1 MKPARAFLAEIVD
14 YAGLFPPARLRMDD
28 AIREFARY
36 ANGDDRDLLGRFIL
50 PAPQLNDFAG
60 AAISFADGQRN
71 RWRLS
76 AIVSAGKDADVE
88 AIAAFNYA
96 HANDEPGVLVDAIEM
111 PVTIAS
117 EVEWAIQSFGH
128 EFEIFLEPLSADDP
142 SSLLAVIAKS
152 GAKAKLRT
160 GGIVASAIPSATSV
174 IRFIDKCADLS
185 LPFKATA
192 GLHHALRG
200 EYPLTYELGAPKGMM
215 FGYLNIFLA
224 AAFHRAGLPES
235 ALFDLLEEDDS
246 SSITFDESGAWWRG
260 NLAGE
265 SHLLAARKTL
275 AVSFGSCSFTE
286 PVDEARS
293 MNLI

>member
-1 MKPARAFLAEIVD
+1 MKLARAFLNGIID
-14 YAGLFPPARLRMDD
+14 YAGLFPPACHPMDV
-28 AIREFARY
+28 AVREFARY
-36 ANGDDRDLLGRFIL
+36 ANGSDRDLLGRFIL
-50 PAPQLNDFAG
+50 PVSQLSDFTAASRTFVND
-60 AAISFADGQRN
+60 QRH

-76 AIVSAGKDADVE
+76 AIVLAGKDADIE
-88 AIAAFNYA
+88 EIATFNRAF
-96 HANDEPGVLVDAIEM
+96 DGVVPGIVIDAVEM
-111 PVTIAS
+111 PVTSATEI
-117 EVEWAIQSFGH
+117 EWAVRSFADD
-128 EFEIFLEPLSADDP
+128 FEIFLEPIDLDDSLSM
-142 SSLLAVIAKS
+142 LAVIAKS

-200 EYPLTYELGAPKGMM
+200 DYPLTYGPDAPKGAM

-224 AAFHRAGLPES
+224 AAFHHAGLPES
-235 ALFDLLEEDDS
+235 ALFDLLEEHDS

-260 NLAGE
+260 NLADE
-265 SHLLAARKTL
+265 SHLLAARKSL

>member
-1 MKPARAFLAEIVD
+1 MKPARAFLNEIVD
-14 YAGLFPPARLRMDD
+14 YAGLFPPALLCMDD

-50 PAPQLNDFAG
+50 PAPRLNDFAR
-60 AAISFADGQRN
+60 AALSFANGQRN

-76 AIVSAGKDADVE
+76 AIVSAGNHADVE
-88 AIAAFNYA
+88 AIAAFNHA
-96 HANDEPGVLVDAIEM
+96 HANDEPGMVVDAIEM
-111 PVTIAS
+111 PVTTAS
-117 EVEWAIQSFGH
+117 EVEWAVHSFGQD
-128 EFEIFLEPLSADDP
+128 FEIFLEPPSADDP
-142 SSLLAVIAKS
+142 SALLAVISNS
-152 GAKAKLRT
+152 GAKGKLRT
-160 GGIVASAIPSATSV
+160 GGVVASAIPAVTSV
-174 IRFIDKCADLS
+174 IRFIDTCARLS

-224 AAFHRAGLPES
+224 AAFRRAGLPES

>member
-1 MKPARAFLAEIVD
+1 MNGIID

-28 AIREFARY
+28 AVREFARY
-36 ANGDDRDLLGRFIL
+36 ESSEDRDLLGRFIL
-50 PAPQLNDFAG
+50 PVSQLPEFA
-60 AAISFADGQRN
+60 AAAHSFIGDRRD

-76 AIVSAGKDADVE
+76 TLVSPGKDADRE
-88 AIAAFNYA
+88 AIAQFSHK
-96 HANDEPGVLVDAIEM
+96 HATVGRGFVIDAIEM
-111 PVTIAS
+111 PVAS
-117 EVEWAIQSFGH
+117 AAEIDWAVRSFGQD
-128 EFEIFLEPLSADDP
+128 FAIFLEPTDAENAAP
-142 SSLLAVIAKS
+142 LLAVIAKS

-160 GGIVASAIPSATSV
+160 GGVVASAIPSATTV
-174 IRFIDKCADLS
+174 MQFIDACASLS

-200 EYPLTYELGAPKGMM
+200 DYPLTYEADAPRGTM
-215 FGYLNIFLA
+215 FGYLNIFLV

-235 ALFDLLEEDDS
+235 ALFDLLEENES

-260 NLAGE
+260 NLADE
-265 SHLLAARKTL
+265 SHLTATRKTL

>member
-1 MKPARAFLAEIVD
+1 MNPARAFLNGIID

-28 AIREFARY
+28 AVREFARY

-50 PAPQLNDFAG
+50 PVSELSDFA
-60 AAISFADGQRN
+60 AASGSFVSDRRD

-76 AIVSAGKDADVE
+76 TIVSAGKDADVE
-88 AIAAFNYA
+88 VIGQFNRR
-96 HANDEPGVLVDAIEM
+96 HAGGEPGVAVDAIEM
-111 PVTIAS
+111 PVTSVS
-117 EVEWAIQSFGH
+117 EVEWAVSSFGSD
-128 EFEIFLEPLSADDP
+128 FEIFLEPANP
-142 SSLLAVIAKS
+142 ENCSSLLAVIARC

-160 GGIVASAIPSATSV
+160 GGVVAAAIPSATIV
-174 IRFIDKCADLS
+174 MRFIGDCAELR

-200 EYPLTYELGAPKGMM
+200 DYPLTYEPNAPQGTM
-215 FGYLNIFLA
+215 FGYLNIFLV
-224 AAFHRAGLPES
+224 AAFRRAGLPES
-235 ALFDLLEEDDS
+235 ALFDLLEERDS

-260 NLAGE
+260 SLASG
-265 SHLLAARKTL
+265 SHLSDVRKTL

-293 MNLI
+293 MNFI

>member
-1 MKPARAFLAEIVD
+1 MNGIID
-14 YAGLFPPARLRMDD
+14 YAGLFPPARLSMDD
-28 AIREFARY
+28 AVSEFARY

-50 PAPQLNDFAG
+50 RASQLPDFA
-60 AAISFADGQRN
+60 AASRSSVSDQRY

-76 AIVSAGKDADVE
+76 AIVSAGKDADVDE
-88 AIAAFNYA
+88 TAAFNRSFA
-96 HANDEPGVLVDAIEM
+96 GTDPGTVIDAIEM
-111 PVTIAS
+111 PVKSVS
-117 EVEWAIQSFGH
+117 EIDWAVRSFGKD
-128 EFEIFLEPLSADDP
+128 FDVFLEPVDVQDFAP
-142 SSLLAVIAKS
+142 LLAAIAKS

-160 GGIVASAIPSATSV
+160 GGVVATAIPSATSV
-174 IRFIDKCADLS
+174 MRFIDTCARLS

-200 EYPLTYELGAPKGMM
+200 DYPLTYEPNAPKGTM

-224 AAFHRAGLPES
+224 ASFHRAGLPES
-235 ALFDLLEEDDS
+235 ALLDLLEEDDS
-246 SSITFDESGAWWRG
+246 SSLTFDESGAWWRG

-265 SHLLAARKTL
+265 SDLLAARKTL